1 MSSNASLA
9 AARRRRGPQQQVV
22 QANSAQRQQSNVSAP
37 TGKGGAAN
45 INQYLVFLNN
55 KIETVEKRVSESLT
69 KMENKINDE
78 IKKLNA
84 VDLTLIEQTIES
96 HKLKVS
102 KLNSLI
108 SDLQRNYL
116 ALNTSLL
123 TIKNEVNP
131 ISSYTRL
138 EDNLTK
144 VSIKEE
150 DEEDEEDEI
159 ASTNDNNKETEENQL
174 SQEPEPPAEIAMEEQ
189 NITHEI
195 LEKT

>member
-150 DEEDEEDEI
+150 DEEDEI

-174 SQEPEPPAEIAMEEQ
+174 SQEPEPPAETAMEEQ

>member
-37 TGKGGAAN
+37 TGKGGPAN

-150 DEEDEEDEI
+150 DEEDEI
-159 ASTNDNNKETEENQL
+159 ASTNDNNKETEGNQL

>member
-22 QANSAQRQQSNVSAP
+22 QPNSVQRQQSNLAAP
-37 TGKGGAAN
+37 AGKGGSAN

-69 KMENKINDE
+69 NMENKINDE
-78 IKKLNA
+78 IKKLNT
-84 VDLTLIEQTIES
+84 VDLTLIEQTMES

-102 KLNSLI
+102 KINSLI

-123 TIKNEVNP
+123 TIKNEVKP
-131 ISSYTRL
+131 ISNYTNL
-138 EDNLTK
+138 EENLTK

-150 DEEDEEDEI
+150 DEEDERSLTDD
-159 ASTNDNNKETEENQL
+159 NNNKETEEYQL
-174 SQEPEPPAEIAMEEQ
+174 SQEPEPVSEIEMEEE

-195 LEKT
+195 LEMND

>member
-150 DEEDEEDEI
+150 DEEDEI